1 MALHHG
7 VTVKY
12 LGHST
17 FLFTTPGGKNLLIDP
32 WVQNNPACPEADKK
46 IDSLDTILI
55 THGHFDHLQ
64 DAVDLARKHQP
75 QIACIFEIAQWLD
88 SKGLAHTNGMN
99 KGGSQQISDL
109 LVTLVNAHHSSGI
122 LDDQGAMIN
131 GGEAAGFVIEFEN
144 GFRVY
149 HAGDTCVFGDMKIIA
164 EIYQPEVIFLPIG
177 GLYTMGP
184 KEAAYACRLMDAKK
198 VVPMHYGTFP
208 VLTGTPDEL
217 RELTWDVGTEVLAV
231 KPGETLTL

>member
-1 MALHHG
+1 M
-7 VTVKY
+7 
-12 LGHST
+12 
-17 FLFTTPGGKNLLIDP
+17 
-32 WVQNNPACPEADKK
+32 
-46 IDSLDTILI
+46 
-55 THGHFDHLQ
+55 
-64 DAVDLARKHQP
+64 
-75 QIACIFEIAQWLD
+75 
-88 SKGLAHTNGMN
+88 
-99 KGGSQQISDL
+99 
-109 LVTLVNAHHSSGI
+109 
-122 LDDQGAMIN
+122 
-131 GGEAAGFVIEFEN
+131 IEFEN

>member
-17 FLFTTPGGKNLLIDP
+17 FLFTTPGGKKLLIDP

-88 SKGLAHTNGMN
+88 SKGLAHT
-99 KGGSQQISDL
+99 
-109 LVTLVNAHHSSGI
+109 
-122 LDDQGAMIN
+122 
-131 GGEAAGFVIEFEN
+131 
-144 GFRVY
+144 
-149 HAGDTCVFGDMKIIA
+149 
-164 EIYQPEVIFLPIG
+164 
-177 GLYTMGP
+177 
-184 KEAAYACRLMDAKK
+184 
-198 VVPMHYGTFP
+198 
-208 VLTGTPDEL
+208 
-217 RELTWDVGTEVLAV
+217 
-231 KPGETLTL
+231 